1 STLLSLYPALSA
13 YSSLLAIL
21 LLILILLQRARST
34 LFPYTTLFRSLMN
47 ARKHSYLVFKVQM
60 KKDLHFLQKMH
71 IIVLVFPKFMQC
83 LVAIAK
89 RSHLFPYR
97 TQQLSSSAPM
107 VVGAL

>member
-1 STLLSLYPALSA
+1 SSRRRHTRSKRDWSSDVCSSDLSIENLTDLY
-13 YSSLLAIL
+13 Y
-21 LLILILLQRARST
+21 
-34 LFPYTTLFRSLMN
+34 LMN

-71 IIVLVFPKFMQC
+71 IIVLVFPYFIQC

-107 VVGAL
+107 VVRALPLQER